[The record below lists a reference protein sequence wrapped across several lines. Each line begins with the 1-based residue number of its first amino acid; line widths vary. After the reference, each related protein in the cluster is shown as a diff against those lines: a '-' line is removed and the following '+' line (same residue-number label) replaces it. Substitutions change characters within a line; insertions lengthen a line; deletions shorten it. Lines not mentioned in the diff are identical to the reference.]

1 MFRDAIETL
10 KEKWTEDYKLRT
22 GVVVGIVFLGMAAF
36 VFSDSGKDRRDRQV
50 FEEPESIFGISDSV
64 EEMES
69 YEIKGLVDELD
80 ERFTQREKEMEEK
93 EALREKELASI
104 KDQNIELK
112 QDLFELTNI
121 LKAMQENGP
130 TVVGGQTAQDGV
142 ERRPNQDQMQTQN
155 PMSMYPNG
163 GMPMMPPPPTVNQ
176 QIISEAPKT
185 FGNNVIRTV
194 TQRQVMELG
203 TDGEIKIKD
212 SGIVTISERDRKVRD
227 ERAAAIAEKESKVK
241 RIADEIQ
248 NSTTLAQGSI
258 MSAVML
264 NGVAAPTG
272 VKATSEPMPVM
283 FRVKKEALMPN
294 YFTLDIRECHIM
306 GMATG
311 RLRDSRVYIRTDS
324 ISCITDD
331 GIAYEEPLK
340 AVAVSRG
347 DGLLGIPGEMIF
359 TGYDLLENTVYAGL
373 LSGVAEV
380 ASPRQLQNINTNG
393 APQAIW
399 EQQQLRTAG
408 VAAVGSGVAKAGD
421 TLAEYYMAMAE
432 QVTPVIEVLPGTE
445 VDFMITGSTTFK
457 VGGE

>member
-176 QIISEAPKT
+176 QIISEAPK
-185 FGNNVIRTV
+185 F
-194 TQRQVMELG
+194 
-203 TDGEIKIKD
+203 
-212 SGIVTISERDRKVRD
+212 IS
-227 ERAAAIAEKESKVK
+227 
-241 RIADEIQ
+241 
-248 NSTTLAQGSI
+248 
-258 MSAVML
+258 
-264 NGVAAPTG
+264 
-272 VKATSEPMPVM
+272 
-283 FRVKKEALMPN
+283 F
-294 YFTLDIRECHIM
+294 
-306 GMATG
+306 
-311 RLRDSRVYIRTDS
+311 
-324 ISCITDD
+324 
-331 GIAYEEPLK
+331 
-340 AVAVSRG
+340 
-347 DGLLGIPGEMIF
+347 
-359 TGYDLLENTVYAGL
+359 
-373 LSGVAEV
+373 
-380 ASPRQLQNINTNG
+380 
-393 APQAIW
+393 
-399 EQQQLRTAG
+399 
-408 VAAVGSGVAKAGD
+408 
-421 TLAEYYMAMAE
+421 
-432 QVTPVIEVLPGTE
+432 
-445 VDFMITGSTTFK
+445 
-457 VGGE
+457 